1 MSCCKIC
8 GKKHKVWQCD
18 ILKNT
23 SKQQTWETVKTPE
36 LCFCCFEGH
45 KVAKCS
51 WGSTFDIDGYL
62 KKNNRMSHSANQED
76 KLEQNPACQSQIS
89 LMEREE
95 QQSTPFM
102 VTECQRLGCIS
113 LPTRPTIVKNGS
125 KGLTVN
131 ALLYGGSTQT
141 NLNADIAATLNLHK
155 ENLKNGIHIKE
166 YVNTIIEAF
175 TTNDVTVV

>member
-1 MSCCKIC
+1 
-8 GKKHKVWQCD
+8 
-18 ILKNT
+18 
-23 SKQQTWETVKTPE
+23 
-36 LCFCCFEGH
+36 
-45 KVAKCS
+45 
-51 WGSTFDIDGYL
+51 
-62 KKNNRMSHSANQED
+62 MSHSANQED

-113 LPTRPTIVKNGS
+113 LPTKPTIVKNGS

-141 NLNADIAATLNLHK
+141 NLNADIAATLDLHK

-175 TTNDVTVV
+175 TTNDVTVI